1 MWKLLFLASLGL
13 VAAEDGLDGWL
24 RYARLP
30 ECKSSGVAESLPS
43 TVIGL
48 NATEN
53 GPIASALSELTKGYQ
68 GILGKDVSIG
78 QDACAAASVV
88 IATVDDYVAACG
100 SEGIQ
105 ADLIEDGF
113 WLSVKG
119 DGVKILGQNERG
131 ALYGTF
137 EYLSLLAQ
145 GNFTEVTYATNP
157 SAPVRWANQW
167 DNMDGTGTHG
177 SIERG
182 YGGVSIFFENLKVVT
197 DMTRVSQYGRL
208 LASARINGIIV
219 NNVNANAIL
228 LSPENMDGL
237 KRIADAFR
245 PWGVQVGISLN
256 FASPQTYGNLST
268 FDPLDETVIA
278 WWGNITDELYARI
291 PDMAGYLVKANSEGQ
306 PGPLTYNRTLADGA
320 NLFAKELKNHG
331 SKKGIVMFRAF
342 VYDHLTL
349 NQSDWRA
356 DRANAQVEFFK
367 HLDGQFDD
375 NVIVQIKYGAIDF
388 QVREPVSPLFANLK
402 NTSMAIELQISQEY
416 LGQQDHLVYLP
427 PLWKTIL
434 DFDLRI
440 DGQPSVVSDILS
452 GKRLNRPLGGYAG
465 VINVGANSTWLGSH
479 LAMSNLYAYGRL
491 AWNPADDVVAIVQ
504 DWTRLTFGVDH
515 KIVDTITK
523 MSMESWPA
531 YESYSGNLGI
541 QTLTDILYAHY
552 GPSPRSQDGNSW
564 GQWTRADGD
573 SIGMDRTV
581 KNGTRNAGQYPPEV
595 AAMYEEI
602 ETTPDDLLLWFHHV
616 PYTHKLKSGKTVIQH
631 FYDAHYDGS
640 ATAQTFVPQWES
652 LKGLIDEERY
662 EHVLF
667 KLKYQAGHSLV
678 WRDSINNFYWN
689 KSSIPD
695 EAGRVGNYKY
705 RIEAEHMTLD
715 GYKVVDVDPFEAAS
729 GYKAIVTSSNTTAG
743 TASATVEFET
753 GTYTLAVNYFDV
765 IRGKCSYVAY
775 INDVVVGQWRGNS
788 EEKLGHWP
796 SEFLDGHSAIRVN
809 FPGIKVT
816 KGDTLKIVGTP
827 DGPEVAPLDYVSFL
841 PDGIID

>member
-1 MWKLLFLASLGL
+1 MWKLLLIASLGL
-13 VAAEDGLDGWL
+13 VIAEDGLAGWL

-30 ECKSSGVAESLPS
+30 DCKSAGVADSLPS
-43 TVIGL
+43 TIVGL

-53 GPIASALSELTKGYQ
+53 GPISSALSELTKGYH
-68 GILGKDVSIG
+68 GIFGKEVSLGE
-78 QDACAAASVV
+78 DACADSSVV
-88 IATVDDYVAACG
+88 VATLDDYIAACG
-100 SEGIQ
+100 SEGVE

-113 WLSVKG
+113 WLSIKG
-119 DGVKILGQNERG
+119 GAVKILGQNERG
-131 ALYGTF
+131 TLYGAF

-145 GNFTEVTYATNP
+145 GNFTETTYATNP

-197 DMTRVSQYGRL
+197 DMTRISQYGRL

-219 NNVNANAIL
+219 NNVNANPIL
-228 LSPENMDGL
+228 LSPDNMDGL

-256 FASPQTYGNLST
+256 FASPQTFGGLST
-268 FDPLDETVIA
+268 FDPLDDAVIA
-278 WWGNITDELYARI
+278 WWGRITDELYARI

-320 NLFAKELKNHG
+320 NLFARELKNHG
-331 SKKGIVMFRAF
+331 SKRGIVMFRAF

-349 NQSDWRA
+349 NESDWHA

-402 NTSMAIELQISQEY
+402 ETSMAIELQISQEY

-440 DGQPSVVSDILS
+440 DGQPSPVRDILS
-452 GKRLNRPLGGYAG
+452 GKRLDRPLGGYAG

-491 AWNPADDVVAIVQ
+491 AWNPTDDVVAIVQ
-504 DWTRLTFGVDH
+504 DWSRLTFGLNRKV
-515 KIVDTITK
+515 VDTITS

-531 YESYSGNLGI
+531 YENYSGNLGI

-564 GQWTRADGD
+564 GQWTRADGN

-581 KNGTRNAGQYPPEV
+581 KNGTGNAGMYPPEV
-595 AAMYEEI
+595 AAIYEEI

-616 PYTHKLKSGKTVIQH
+616 PYTHVLKSGKTVIQH
-631 FYDAHYDGS
+631 FYDAHYEGS
-640 ATAQTFVPQWES
+640 ATTQTFVPQWES
-652 LKGLIDEERY
+652 LQGLIDEERY

-667 KLKYQAGHSLV
+667 KLQYQAGHSLV

-689 KSSIPD
+689 MSGIPD

-705 RIEAEHMTLD
+705 RIEAEHMNLE
-715 GYKVVDVDPFEAAS
+715 GYKVVNVDPFEAAS
-729 GYKAIVTSSNTTAG
+729 GYKAIVTTSNTTAG
-743 TASATVEFET
+743 TASTVIGFET

-775 INDVVVGQWRGNS
+775 INDKVIGQWRGNS

-796 SEFLDGHSAIRVN
+796 SEFLDGHSAIRIN
-809 FPGIKVT
+809 FPGVKVT

-841 PDGIID
+841 PNGIID